1 MITNDLEYY
10 MNPTDKAVAGFEW
23 IDSTLEE
30 VLWVKYYQSCMLWG
44 NHVQKEESINVEKF
58 ITVLF

>member
-10 MNPTDKAVAGFEW
+10 INPTDKAVAGFEW

-44 NHVQKEESINVEKF
+44 NHV
-58 ITVLF
+58 